1 MDGPRLV
8 QVIGTL
14 ALLGRLA
21 WLAGSI
27 VSGPERTDEMRI
39 QTTAALDPENARLP
53 APSAP

>member
-14 ALLGRLA
+14 ALLGSLA